1 MILTVRRDVL
11 LPGVR
16 FLQVDDLGRGGP
28 LELARRGPEDRVGGA
43 RRRPDLLERQQVA
56 VQERPDGLGVTER
69 GRPAHREARGGP
81 GLLRVGTLCRGGAR
95 KGRQAADVDPVR
107 PARERQH
114 GLALRDEHERLH
126 DLPNLAPDRP
136 SRVGG
141 GLRSLGEPSDIDRVP
156 EHGGG
161 VEEPLDRLAHEANDT
176 GRMSAGTIRP
186 ARRRADLDRPRSR
199 GPADGHSRPGR
210 GSEQVTLDRTQLLG
224 IAHAER
230 ERLGRT
236 IQYTSPDAW
245 DAPSVCQGW
254 RNRDI
259 VAHLAA
265 QDAAAA
271 QLLAGEPAAEFD
283 AFREANDGELWV
295 NGFNEWAVEV
305 RKDVPT
311 RQLITDWGRAAKVF
325 LVLCSGPTDDEWA
338 SKKLEWVA
346 GEIGLRYLVQSRT
359 IEWWFHQE
367 DIREGAG
374 LEGNPQ
380 HDPVYLTNDMAIRM
394 LPWAL
399 GQAGLS
405 FPGRS
410 VQVDLEGVGGGTWHW
425 GLEPRTTPPADKKPD
440 AFINGRGTAFALVA
454 GRRVAAESYLDD
466 GDLVVGGDEALA
478 IVVLE
483 LLRAFVE

>member
-1 MILTVRRDVL
+1 
-11 LPGVR
+11 
-16 FLQVDDLGRGGP
+16 
-28 LELARRGPEDRVGGA
+28 
-43 RRRPDLLERQQVA
+43 
-56 VQERPDGLGVTER
+56 
-69 GRPAHREARGGP
+69 
-81 GLLRVGTLCRGGAR
+81 
-95 KGRQAADVDPVR
+95 
-107 PARERQH
+107 
-114 GLALRDEHERLH
+114 
-126 DLPNLAPDRP
+126 
-136 SRVGG
+136 
-141 GLRSLGEPSDIDRVP
+141 
-156 EHGGG
+156 
-161 VEEPLDRLAHEANDT
+161 
-176 GRMSAGTIRP
+176 
-186 ARRRADLDRPRSR
+186 
-199 GPADGHSRPGR
+199 
-210 GSEQVTLDRTQLLG
+210 LDRTRLLG

-236 IQYTSPDAW
+236 IQYTPPNAW

-265 QDAAAA
+265 QDTAAA
-271 QLLAGEPAAEFD
+271 QLLAGDPAAEFD

-305 RKDVPT
+305 REDVPT
-311 RQLITDWGRAAKVF
+311 RQLITDWGKAAQVF
-325 LVLCSGPTDDEWA
+325 LVLCSGLTDDEWA
-338 SKKLEWVA
+338 SKNVEWVA

-410 VQVDLEGVGGGTWHW
+410 IRVDLEGVGGGTWHW